1 MSPKYVEKLE
11 NSYELWKHKM
21 RTVVKSP
28 GFETR
33 MMWAYILVL
42 LFASLS
48 GELEH
53 TGEPKMP
60 YLLERNNNTYLLEF
74 L

>member
-33 MMWAYILVL
+33 MMWAYIFVL
-42 LFASLS
+42 LFASCMNLS
-48 GELEH
+48 MLVNLRCLICKREII
-53 TGEPKMP
+53 TS
-60 YLLERNNNTYLLEF
+60 TF
-74 L
+74 